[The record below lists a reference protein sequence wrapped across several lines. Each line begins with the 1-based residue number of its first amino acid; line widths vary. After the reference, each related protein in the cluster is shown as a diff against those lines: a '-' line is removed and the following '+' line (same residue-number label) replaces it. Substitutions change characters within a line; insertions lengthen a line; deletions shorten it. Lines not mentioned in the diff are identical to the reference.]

1 MTRIARHQGSSA
13 GMPMEAPSVS
23 KVFGEEPIVKKKVGI
38 WTAILA
44 GGALL
49 AILGA
54 TAANTSDTGSGI
66 GMIVFGLLVVS
77 VGLSGLLGVL
87 YDTDTT
93 GLMFAFFGILAPG
106 YSLPFLLYYAG
117 KGMDERAES
126 GRRDQERERE
136 FAAGTRCL
144 ECWRPLPGEHS
155 STCSE
160 YVHRPEVIRRDGS
173 EWVVGGTASVYVPG
187 RSYYTA
193 RCSCGW
199 ETVDHVSPESAAK
212 AYDQYH
218 GSHVNCE
225 AAQIVLV

>member
-1 MTRIARHQGSSA
+1 MPDRSPSA
-13 GMPMEAPSVS
+13 S
-23 KVFGEEPIVKKKVGI
+23 KPFGEEPLVKEKAAI

-54 TAANTSDTGSGI
+54 TAANRSSTGSGI
-66 GMIVFGLLVVS
+66 GMIVFGLLVAS

-87 YDTDTT
+87 HDPDAT

-136 FAAGTRCL
+136 FAAGTRCRG
-144 ECWRPLPGEHS
+144 CWHPLPGEHS
-155 STCSE
+155 STCPG
-160 YVHRPEVIRRDGS
+160 YVHRPEIIRRDGS
-173 EWVVGGTASVYVPG
+173 EWVVGGRASVYVPG

-218 GSHVNCE
+218 GSQVNCE
-225 AAQIVLV
+225 PAQIVLV